1 MQSNHL
7 VIKSFL
13 LLVFIITLASCSST
27 SYVERNNSADDSR
40 YGYSNNSNSIDL
52 AELNKNSSNVIE
64 EFEKVAGNNA
74 KKKVFLY
81 ELADFLNTP
90 YRYGG
95 ESKSGMDCS
104 GFTQTVYKNSL
115 SVRLP
120 RTAREQFKVGEKI
133 GSKNEL
139 KFGDLVYFDTSNIH
153 FPGHVGIFL
162 DKDLF
167 AHASSSRGVI
177 ISSLN
182 NTYYANRYIGA
193 TRIKIK
199 RTTKN

>member
-1 MQSNHL
+1 MHINNFI
-7 VIKSFL
+7 IKIYF
-13 LLVFIITLASCSST
+13 LLVFIITLTSCSST
-27 SYVERNNSADDSR
+27 SYIERNNSKDDSR
-40 YGYSNNSNSIDL
+40 YGYSKNSNSINL
-52 AELNKNSSNVIE
+52 AELNKNSSNIIE
-64 EFEKVAGNNA
+64 EFNKVVGTNSR
-74 KKKVFLY
+74 KKIFLY
-81 ELADFLNTP
+81 ELADFINTP
-90 YRYGG
+90 YQYGG
-95 ESKSGMDCS
+95 ESKKGMDCS

-133 GSKNEL
+133 GSKSEL

-167 AHASSSRGVI
+167 VHASYSRGVI

-199 RTTKN
+199 RKTKN

>member
-1 MQSNHL
+1 MHSNHL
-7 VIKSFL
+7 IIKIDL
-13 LLVFIITLASCSST
+13 LLVFIITLTSCSST
-27 SYVERNNSADDSR
+27 SYIERNNSIDDSR
-40 YGYSNNSNSIDL
+40 YGYSDNPNSIDL
-52 AELNKNSSNVIE
+52 TELNKNSSNVIE
-64 EFEKVAGNNA
+64 EFEKVAGNNS
-74 KKKVFLY
+74 KKKIFLH

-90 YRYGG
+90 YQYGG
-95 ESKSGMDCS
+95 ETKKGMDCS

-120 RTAREQFKVGEKI
+120 RTAREQFNVGEKI
-133 GSKNEL
+133 GSKSEL
-139 KFGDLVYFDTSNIH
+139 KFGDLVYFDTSNIN

-167 AHASSSRGVI
+167 AHASFTRGVI

-199 RTTKN
+199 RKTKN